1 MVTSPLRDHARASPL
16 SAKFTRDPKPEI
28 PPVTTLL
35 LFIRSALSG
44 LRQTPFVHA
53 VAVLTLGIALFAG
66 ALARAGQ
73 QAVGQLLAHLGG
85 EVEVT
90 LYLAESAS
98 PQEVEALK
106 VEVARSSG
114 GEVRLVSAEQALGR
128 LRSELGEGGSVL
140 DGLPENPLPRSLEV
154 RPPAGPPDAAKLRSL
169 AMAWARLP
177 GVTGVDYGREWID
190 RLAAL
195 DRALSRGAGV
205 LLGLV
210 LLAAVVVVAAT
221 LQLAAYARRDEIE
234 IQKLVGATDFFV
246 RVPFVIEGAFQG
258 LLSAALALAGL
269 YLGQQLLGPLL
280 RESLTFLARD
290 PTLPAL
296 VDPRRA
302 AEVLAA
308 GLALGIVGS
317 SIAVG
322 RFLRV

>member
-1 MVTSPLRDHARASPL
+1 MT
-16 SAKFTRDPKPEI
+16 
-28 PPVTTLL
+28 PVTTLL

-73 QAVGQLLAHLGG
+73 QSVARLLSRLGG

-90 LYLAESAS
+90 LYLAEAATPEQVAS
-98 PQEVEALK
+98 LKAQLEREAGAS
-106 VEVARSSG
+106 VQV
-114 GEVRLVSAEQALGR
+114 VSAEEALAR
-128 LRSELGEGGSVL
+128 LRHELGESGSVL

-154 RPPAGPPDAAKLRSL
+154 RPPAGPPDP
-169 AMAWARLP
+169 ARLRQLAERWSKLP
-177 GVTGVDYGREWID
+177 GITGVDYGREWID

-195 DRALSRGAGV
+195 DRVMTRGAAAV
-205 LLGLV
+205 LSLV
-210 LLAAVVVVAAT
+210 LLAAVIVVAAT

-258 LLSAALALAGL
+258 LLSAALALSGL
-269 YLGQQLLGPLL
+269 VLGQHLLGPLV
-280 RESLTFLARD
+280 RESLSFLATD
-290 PTLPAL
+290 PSLPAL
-296 VDPRRA
+296 VDPRRVV
-302 AEVLAA
+302 EVAAA
-308 GLALGIVGS
+308 GLMLGVLGS